1 MTQSS
6 SSFTIINH
14 RAVFDNGCSGSP
26 SLYLYSVSPR
36 ELLEAQLPV
45 KSGTSHFVQNP
56 SFSLCADRRAGGV
69 DIRPASGEKGV
80 V

>member
-1 MTQSS
+1 MTQSA
-6 SSFTIINH
+6 SSFTIIND
-14 RAVFDNGCSGSP
+14 RAVFDNCSGSL
-26 SLYLYSVSPR
+26 SLYSYSVSPR

-56 SFSLCADRRAGGV
+56 SFSLCADRRVGGV
-69 DIRPASGEKGV
+69 DIRPARGEKGV